1 MIGMG
6 SGGIFGVGLGN
17 GIAKLFYLPEAP
29 TDMMFANIGE
39 ELGLIGASARDPR
52 LRASSPTPASGSRSA
67 AATRSASG
75 SPSG

>member
-29 TDMMFANIGE
+29 TDMMLANIGE
-39 ELGLIGASARDPR
+39 ELGLDRRD
-52 LRASSPTPASGSRSA
+52 RA
-67 AATRSASG
+67 
-75 SPSG
+75 